1 MNFCPICGQ
10 LIQPGTATYCR
21 QDLVEVHKHCGDN
34 ICRHPGFLNER
45 PGELRRW
52 INYIRENE
60 LFQAIL
66 ELDCRAPGY
75 VDEVLKVVKEMQR

>member
-1 MNFCPICGQ
+1 MNFCQICGQ
-10 LIQPGTATYCR
+10 LIQPDTPAYCR
-21 QDLVEVHKHCGDN
+21 QDLLEIHKHCGEN
-34 ICRHPGFLNER
+34 ILNQPGYLHDR

-66 ELDCRAPGY
+66 KLDCRAPSY